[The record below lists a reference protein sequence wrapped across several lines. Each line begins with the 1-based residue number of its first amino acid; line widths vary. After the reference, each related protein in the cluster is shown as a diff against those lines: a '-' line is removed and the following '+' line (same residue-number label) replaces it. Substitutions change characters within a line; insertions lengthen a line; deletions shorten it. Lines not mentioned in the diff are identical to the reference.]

1 MSRNTPENAKGI
13 DAPLGEMPKRLID
26 AVKQGDFETVE
37 ALLKDGVNP
46 NARDSQVPLDA
57 LATAAGLGNERIVGL
72 LLTYGA
78 NPNTLDLLAG
88 TSPLHNACQS
98 GNTEV
103 VKRLMEAG
111 AMIDLQTAA
120 TGHTPLMDAI
130 WFKRPEITAYLL
142 DAGAGLNQVT
152 HYGFTLTDHL
162 HYEQGVNPRDQE
174 RLERCAQLVEERR
187 ASDRKKVEAQKL
199 MAAVIGGDLAEAET
213 LLKAGAE
220 VDERYP
226 VLNGFND
233 RHTPLLVAA
242 RDGHTAIVKLL
253 LEHGADVNVVEDTF
267 GAVPLHKATY
277 NGHVEITRLLAAQ
290 PGINLDFQGASNGYT
305 PLHDA
310 LWHGFDECARVL
322 VEAGA
327 RLDILAYD
335 GKRPMDIA
343 MEVFGEEH
351 PIVQI
356 LKP

>member
-1 MSRNTPENAKGI
+1 MNQSSSRKS
-13 DAPLGEMPKRLID
+13 LIE
-26 AVKQGDFETVE
+26 AVKQGNAEIV
-37 ALLKDGVNP
+37 ASLLAAGANP
-46 NARDSQVPLDA
+46 NISDNSDPLDA
-57 LATAAGLGNERIVGL
+57 LATAAGLGNEEIVDL
-72 LLTYGA
+72 LLTHKA
-78 NPNTLDLLAG
+78 NPNTLDAVAG
-88 TSPLHNACQS
+88 TAPLHKACQRGS
-98 GNTEV
+98 LV
-103 VKRLMEAG
+103 VVRRLVDSG
-111 AMIDLQTAA
+111 AMIDLQTAK
-120 TGHTPLMDAI
+120 TGHTPLMEAVWYKWPDI
-130 WFKRPEITAYLL
+130 VAYLL

-152 HYGFTLTDHL
+152 HYGFTLTDHIN
-162 HYEQGVNPRDQE
+162 YARSVNPRAQE
-174 RLERCAQLVEERR
+174 RIDRIKQLIDERR
-187 ASDRKKVEAQKL
+187 ESDRKKVEAQKL
-199 MAAVIGGDLAEAET
+199 MAAVIGGDLAGAEAR
-213 LLKAGAE
+213 LKAGAE

-277 NGHVEITRLLAAQ
+277 NGHVEITRLLATQ
-290 PGINLDFQGASNGYT
+290 SGVNLDFQGASNGYT

-327 RLDILAYD
+327 RLDIVAYD
-335 GKRPMDIA
+335 GKRPIDIA
-343 MEVFGEEH
+343 MDVFGEEH